1 MTKAGYPRRGLH
13 GEVVHTIG
21 VRIARGDLAPGELLP
36 NEAELGSELHVSRT
50 VLREAIKVLAAKG
63 LVESRPKTGTRVR
76 PRREWNL
83 LDPDV
88 LAWRIAAGP
97 LDRFHDEIF
106 VVRRLIE
113 PAAARLAAERRSEEQ
128 LRELREFYAE
138 MAGAVAENDAPRHV
152 AADLRFHGTIYSACE
167 NELLGR
173 IGEMLRAAYR
183 EIFTVIT
190 HLPGASREALPLH
203 GSVLEAIAAGDGDAA
218 EVSTLAL
225 IDRSAAFPTAPR
237 GPVAGAPPR
246 VTA

>member
-1 MTKAGYPRRGLH
+1 MKAGYPRRGLH

-21 VRIARGDLAPGELLP
+21 VRILRGDLAPGELLP

-76 PRREWNL
+76 PRRGWNL

-97 LDRFHDEIF
+97 EDRFRNEIF

-113 PAAARLAAERRSEEQ
+113 PAAARLAAERRSDEQ
-128 LRELREFYAE
+128 LQELRDLYAD
-138 MAGAVAENDAPRHV
+138 MVGAVADNDAPRHV
-152 AADLRFHGTIYSACE
+152 AADLRFHAAIYRACD

-173 IGEMLRAAYR
+173 IGEILRAAYR
-183 EIFTVIT
+183 EIFMLIT
-190 HLPGASREALPLH
+190 HLPGASQEALPLH
-203 GSVLEAIAAGDGDAA
+203 AAVLAAIVAADGDAA
-218 EVSTLAL
+218 EVATLAL
-225 IDRSAAFPTAPR
+225 IDRSATFPAKQQETVPR
-237 GPVAGAPPR
+237 PPSRPVRA
-246 VTA
+246 